1 MDLPCVWDAPRPY
14 VHPLTTPAGAVLTV
28 EAPADHPW
36 HHALWF
42 TIKFVNGENFWEEYG
57 EFGTLRTIATNEST
71 SVDGSIQEVVAR
83 LQWIAPDGETVR
95 AGETRTIRTTPLDAD
110 AYAIDWTESL
120 QFPVIEPVTD
130 TVLDRTPFTT
140 WGGYGGLTLRGA
152 PDLTDTVI
160 RLADGTDRD
169 RALGDP
175 SPWLSI
181 EGTPHTWTQTSQ
193 PTTQAPTPSRSAAEA
208 SRSEASRPTTRE
220 PTPSGRPEMT
230 EASRSEAS
238 RPTTREPTP
247 SGRPEMT
254 EASRSGALTPEP
266 QRSGGEQVGSV
277 PTCHASTDTERT
289 TRQAVRAD
297 KQAGIVIFDHPDNP
311 RSPSPW
317 YASTKADTYGD
328 GWANFVN
335 AAFLWD
341 DPLTLAANE
350 SLDLAYR
357 VIVHDGQ
364 WDTDRIGA
372 EYARW
377 IG

>member
-14 VHPLTTPAGAVLTV
+14 VHPLTTPAGAVLSV

-95 AGETRTIRTTPLDAD
+95 ASETRTIRTTPLDAD

-120 QFPVIEPVTD
+120 RFPVIEPVTD

-140 WGGYGGLTLRGA
+140 WGGYGGLTFRGA
-152 PDLTDTVI
+152 PDFTDTVI

-181 EGTPHTWTQTSQ
+181 EGTPHTWTEELPGRADSHRATDSH
-193 PTTQAPTPSRSAAEA
+193 PSRSAAKA

-220 PTPSGRPEMT
+220 PTPSGRP
-230 EASRSEAS
+230 
-238 RPTTREPTP
+238 
-247 SGRPEMT
+247 
-254 EASRSGALTPEP
+254 
-266 QRSGGEQVGSV
+266 
-277 PTCHASTDTERT
+277 
-289 TRQAVRAD
+289 
-297 KQAGIVIFDHPDNP
+297 KKAGVLVFDHPDNP

-317 YASTKADTYGD
+317 YASTKADTYGE

-341 DPLTLAANE
+341 EPLNVAANE
-350 SLDLAYR
+350 DLDLRYR
-357 VIVHDGQ
+357 VIVHDGH